1 MLPWH
6 MCLGSPCLGLL
17 IQVGLVSNWLF
28 NNMRPGKTIGFKGVD
43 GNFTLELIG
52 SVAHSRTL
60 LVAGGIGITP
70 MRVLLAEQLAQQ
82 QLVTLLYSVR
92 TLAEAPFLKEFIEVK
107 P

>member
-1 MLPWH
+1 LEV
-6 MCLGSPCLGLL
+6 L
-17 IQVGLVSNWLF
+17 IQDGLVSNWLF

-52 SVAHSRTL
+52 SMTHSRTL

>member
-1 MLPWH
+1 

-43 GNFTLELIG
+43 GNFTLELIMIG